1 MSDPTAT
8 FFGELGRRSHE
19 RLLEAVTGTIRFD
32 LATDHRTDCWFLAI
46 RQGDV
51 EIFREH
57 RPADTVVHANR
68 PLFDRL
74 TSGEASS
81 YTAWIRNEIS
91 IEGDLGLARLF
102 QRILPG
108 PPNARH
114 PRTLASSRRRQ
125 S

>member
-8 FFGELGRRSHE
+8 FFGELGRRGHE
-19 RLLEAVTGTIRFD
+19 RVLEAVTGTIRFD
-32 LATDHRTDCWFLAI
+32 LESDHRTDCWFLAI

-51 EIFREH
+51 EIFREQ
-57 RPADTVVHANR
+57 RPADAVVRANR
-68 PLFDRL
+68 PLFDRVA
-74 TSGEASS
+74 SGEASAF
-81 YTAWIRNEIS
+81 TAWIRNELS

-108 PPNARH
+108 PPGAHH
-114 PRTLASSRRRQ
+114 PRTLAGAARRQ